1 MSLNNSQK
9 RSGDCANYSYSWD
22 TFVKDRVQDLWVFTS
37 KPERRMLA
45 WPLPIIYHS
54 FFICMRHVVVKRQ
67 HCGCVWMHACIPRLI
82 IWNRPMR
89 IATRRRWQQLHM
101 VLAPCSHRAHR
112 LSITHGTNYKRWY
125 QRLESIVILCAFT
138 EDGSQVVQTLF
149 QICIHIRRTLLYR
162 PPFLAT

>member
-9 RSGDCANYSYSWD
+9 RFVDCANYSWD
-22 TFVKDRVQDLWVFTS
+22 TFVQDRVQDLWVFTPQS
-37 KPERRMLA
+37 LKGRMATAYLGSLSA
-45 WPLPIIYHS
+45 CAGGETVVFGCMHS
-54 FFICMRHVVVKRQ
+54 TFDYMKSTD
-67 HCGCVWMHACIPRLI
+67 A
-82 IWNRPMR
+82 NRDG
-89 IATRRRWQQLHM
+89 RRWQQLHM
-101 VLAPCSHRAHR
+101 VLASCSHRAACP
-112 LSITHGTNYKRWY
+112 LSITHGTHYKRWY